1 MFRKTIGYGLRTLA
15 LSMIVLTGCTGGE
28 DAADQVSSA
37 EGETAAMALED
48 GLPQRLEAYVAAL
61 NAGDVAQLFAFYEDG
76 VTASYRERRSE
87 EEDRALYATLTE
99 DLGRVEI
106 ETIDRESDARVTLV
120 ARAERKEVPVR
131 FVFDIKD
138 ERIDGVSIRLGG
150 PPPGPGAGLVK
161 LPRGID
167 DDGLARALD
176 DQLAG
181 LAANDR
187 FSGAVL
193 LARNGEAFFE
203 GAYGLADRAA
213 GRANTVSTVFD
224 IGSITKLITRT
235 AIAQLLQEKKIALD
249 GRIADYLP
257 DYPNSQVAEAVTVQH
272 LLDHSSGL
280 GDIFNSRWRG
290 ADKAQYIEPRDFFA
304 LFADE
309 ELLFTPGSRRQYSNA
324 GFVVLG
330 AIVEAVAGEPFAQY
344 VENQIFVPAGMS
356 QSGFELRDGTNSAH
370 AIGYAPMGEGG
381 TLVSNLDMLPVQG
394 CPAGSSMHTAAD
406 LLKLDRALRD
416 GTLLDPGWTA
426 WLFHSPVV
434 LPGAGYSI
442 GVAGGAP
449 GVSAGLESNGAVTAI
464 VLSNFDPPNGE
475 ALARE
480 LFAAISDEAPGVE

>member
-1 MFRKTIGYGLRTLA
+1 MMFKRTAHGSWALA
-15 LSMIVLTGCTGGE
+15 LCMIALTGCTGTE
-28 DAADQVSSA
+28 DAEDSVSSA
-37 EGETAAMALED
+37 EGEKTAEATLAD
-48 GLPQRLEAYVAAL
+48 GLPQRLEAYIAAL
-61 NAGDVAQLFAFYEDG
+61 NAGDVAQLFAFYEHG
-76 VTASYRERRSE
+76 VTDSYRDRRSE
-87 EEDRALYATLTE
+87 EEDRAFYAMLTD
-99 DLGRVEI
+99 DLGRLEI
-106 ETIDRESDARVTLV
+106 ETIDRESHERVTLV
-120 ARAERKEVPVR
+120 ARSDRQEVPVR
-131 FVFDIKD
+131 FVFDIRD

-150 PPPGPGAGLVK
+150 PSPGAGLVK
-161 LPRGID
+161 LPRGIND
-167 DDGLARALD
+167 EELARALD
-176 DQLAG
+176 HRLAA

-203 GAYGLADRAA
+203 GAYGLADRAT
-213 GRANTVSTVFD
+213 GRANTMSTAFD
-224 IGSITKLITRT
+224 IGSVTKLITRT

-257 DYPNSQVAEAVTVQH
+257 DFPNAQVAEAVTVQH

-280 GDIFNSRWRG
+280 GDIFNNRWRT

-309 ELLFTPGSRRQYSNA
+309 DLLFAPGSRRRYSNA

-344 VENQIFVPAGMS
+344 VENHIFDPAGMS
-356 QSGFELRDGTNSAH
+356 RSGFELRDGKNSGH
-370 AIGYAPMGEGG
+370 AIGYAPMGDGG
-381 TLVSNLDMLPVQG
+381 ALVPNLGMLPVQG
-394 CPAGSSMHTAAD
+394 CPAGSSMHTAED
-406 LLKLDRALRD
+406 LLRLDRALRD
-416 GTLLDPGWTA
+416 GTLLDPEWTA
-426 WLFHSPVV
+426 WLFHSPNV
-434 LPGAGYSI
+434 LPRAGYPI

-480 LFAAISDEAPGVE
+480 LFAVISGRAPEVE